1 MLDASPAIFEVA
13 LILIGGAF
21 LAVAICS
28 RLGLPSILGYLAAG
42 LILGP
47 TGTGALPYGEGI
59 AQFAELGVVFLLFM
73 LGLEFSLAKLFELRR
88 AIFGVGLAQ
97 VVAVTA
103 PVALGAGV
111 VLGLTS
117 GEAIV
122 LGGAVAMSSTALCLK
137 QLTEQRELD
146 TPHGRIAVAVLLFQD
161 LATAFFLILLS
172 IAAQRAPAAESL
184 LKIGLGIGVLAVA
197 LLLMRAVMRPLTTWL
212 SLHANSD
219 LLQLTGLFLALG
231 AAAVARVAGL
241 SPAIGAF
248 LAGMLISES
257 DARHV
262 VEKEIRP
269 FRDLLVGIF
278 FVSVGTQIDLSQA
291 FEEPWPILGW
301 LLAIVGLKLVI
312 VAVIV
317 RASGAPIETALRTA
331 TILAHGGEF
340 GLLLISLSLAQ
351 RLLDPALAQPL
362 LIALGVSVFLAPL
375 LIRSNASISRTVR
388 THISR

>member
-1 MLDASPAIFEVA
+1 MHDAPPAIFEVA
-13 LILIGGAF
+13 LVLIGGAF

-28 RLGLPSILGYLAAG
+28 RLGLPSILGYLGAG

-47 TGTGALPYGEGI
+47 TGTGALPDGEGI
-59 AQFAELGVVFLLFM
+59 ARFAELGVVFLLFM
-73 LGLEFSLAKLFELRR
+73 LGLEFSMAKLVELRR
-88 AIFGVGLAQ
+88 AIFGLGLVQ

-103 PVALGAGV
+103 PVALWAGL
-111 VLGLTS
+111 VLGLTP
-117 GEAIV
+117 GAAIV

-137 QLTEQRELD
+137 QLAEQHELD
-146 TPHGRIAVAVLLFQD
+146 TPHGRISVAVLLFQD
-161 LATAFFLILLS
+161 LATAFFLILLG

-184 LKIGLGIGVLAVA
+184 LRVGLGIGILAVA
-197 LLLMRAVMRPLTTWL
+197 LFLMRAVMRPLTAWL
-212 SLHANSD
+212 SRHANSD

-231 AAAVARVAGL
+231 AAAIAHVAGL

-278 FVSVGTQIDLSQA
+278 FVSVGTQIDLSRV
-291 FEEPWPILGW
+291 FEEPRPILGW
-301 LLAIVGLKLVI
+301 LLAIVGLKLVV
-312 VAVIV
+312 VALIV
-317 RASGAPIETALRTA
+317 RASGATTETALRTA

-340 GLLLISLSLAQ
+340 SLLLISLSLAQ
-351 RLLDPALAQPL
+351 RLLDPAVAQPL
-362 LIALGVSVFLAPL
+362 LVALGVSVFLAPL
-375 LIRSNASISRTVR
+375 LIRSNASISSAVR
-388 THISR
+388 RLMGR